1 MIFFICLEKLV
12 KCIPKKKSKI
22 FQFVLSP
29 SGKELGTQKKP
40 WTRYF
45 NTTTGRDAN
54 FSSKWQNASVPL
66 FLSHQISTFLI
77 KKLPD

>member
-1 MIFFICLEKLV
+1 
-12 KCIPKKKSKI
+12 
-22 FQFVLSP
+22 LSP